1 MTLKLSAEFLKSFYR
16 VYVLFPSAFSTKRNK
31 SLLCCLK
38 GVLEMPDFVRNDRYL
53 IQFLIHVF
61 FLYSYVALAM
71 DTKQLGN
78 NVRIFA
84 DETEPV

>member
-1 MTLKLSAEFLKSFYR
+1 
-16 VYVLFPSAFSTKRNK
+16 
-31 SLLCCLK
+31 
-38 GVLEMPDFVRNDRYL
+38 MPDFVRNDRY
-53 IQFLIHVF
+53 
-61 FLYSYVALAM
+61 LYSYVALAM